1 MERQHRRQSAI
12 RDSGRAGRMLDAK
25 VGEKRLAAGLP
36 AGWRIAHKP
45 GTWSTETNDVG
56 VIWPPDRAPIV
67 IAAFFNYTGGPDDL
81 DDAHEDV
88 LRDVARIVVE
98 ELTTA

>member
-1 MERQHRRQSAI
+1 
-12 RDSGRAGRMLDAK
+12 MLDAK

-67 IAAFFNYTGGPDDL
+67 IAAFLNYTSGPE
-81 DDAHEDV
+81 DAHEDV

-98 ELTTA
+98 ELTAA